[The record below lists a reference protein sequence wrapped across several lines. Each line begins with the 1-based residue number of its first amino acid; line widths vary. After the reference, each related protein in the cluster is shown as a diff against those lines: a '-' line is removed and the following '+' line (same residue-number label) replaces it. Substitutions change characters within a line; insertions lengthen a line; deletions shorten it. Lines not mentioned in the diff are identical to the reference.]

1 MTVMTY
7 KEQAL
12 ALERGLFGERRANS
26 VWEREL
32 RQNVNVYRSQT
43 RLRAIL
49 LWIEGIEVG
58 LQSDRHKSLWQTAW
72 SG

>member
-1 MTVMTY
+1 VCARTGFRRRGPLSVTVMIY

-32 RQNVNVYRSQT
+32 KQNVNVYRN
-43 RLRAIL
+43 
-49 LWIEGIEVG
+49 
-58 LQSDRHKSLWQTAW
+58 
-72 SG
+72 

>member
-1 MTVMTY
+1 MTVMID

-32 RQNVNVYRSQT
+32 TQNVNVYRSQT
-43 RLRAIL
+43 RLGAIL
-49 LWIEGIEVG
+49 LGDRENRSGI
-58 LQSDRHKSLWQTAW
+58 AA
-72 SG
+72 

>member
-1 MTVMTY
+1 MID

-32 RQNVNVYRSQT
+32 KQNVNVYRSQT

-49 LWIEGIEVG
+49 LGIEGIEVG
-58 LQSDRHKSLWQTAW
+58 LLSDRHWSLWQTDW
-72 SG
+72 SR